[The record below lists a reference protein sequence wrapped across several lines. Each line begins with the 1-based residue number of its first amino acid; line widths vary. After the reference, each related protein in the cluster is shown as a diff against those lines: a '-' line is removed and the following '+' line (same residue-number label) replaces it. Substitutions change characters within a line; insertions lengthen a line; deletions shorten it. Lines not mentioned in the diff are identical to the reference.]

1 MCATA
6 CRLCASDTQP
16 TQASPK
22 HTCVQERNKRYTNM
36 FNTKPPHR
44 PQDKPN
50 APHRSHPGT
59 KQNADAKLV
68 NFYVWS
74 ICVNLCQFVSFDDIG
89 SVCEHISSWCLK
101 LCLRSTHGHERAR
114 GPDGVVPSGAS
125 DSQLCQGAWPDP
137 CDTRGA
143 HHTVWRWAVHNVL
156 LQRLLMI
163 AKWPHSC
170 CSSCHHT
177 QLGAARR
184 RLRCRANERFGQDH
198 HYCSTR

>member
-1 MCATA
+1 MHHKASCSARSPRPRVLPRAGCANLADQPRNSRWVPAQPTGTGDPCTQPSHSHEPHATGASPSTLASAGSGRMCARA

-68 NFYVWS
+68 NFYV
-74 ICVNLCQFVSFDDIG
+74 CVNLCQFLCQFVLQC
-89 SVCEHISSWCLK
+89 VC
-101 LCLRSTHGHERAR
+101 LCLLR
-114 GPDGVVPSGAS
+114 GSQVVFE
-125 DSQLCQGAWPDP
+125 
-137 CDTRGA
+137 
-143 HHTVWRWAVHNVL
+143 
-156 LQRLLMI
+156 
-163 AKWPHSC
+163 K
-170 CSSCHHT
+170 
-177 QLGAARR
+177 
-184 RLRCRANERFGQDH
+184 
-198 HYCSTR
+198 